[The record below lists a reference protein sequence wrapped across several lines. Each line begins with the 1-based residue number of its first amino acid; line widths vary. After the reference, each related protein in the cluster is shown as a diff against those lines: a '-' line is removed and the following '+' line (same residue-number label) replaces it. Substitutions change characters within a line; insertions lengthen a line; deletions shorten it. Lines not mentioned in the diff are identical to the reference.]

1 MFMSKKFFLQIIIN
15 FFILVVLVSS
25 VHNNLK
31 NKRVHNFKA
40 IENTVITQD
49 KLYVKIQDNF
59 KLDVSKQLASTETYN
74 KYFNRNCEISSSKEE
89 RKRVRWIIPF
99 FSSKIY
105 KELFEIKSTLPFYT
119 HVVFFG
125 FLLFAAY
132 FVLFRTFPVEKEYK
146 FLFLFII
153 AFIFQNRLGE
163 FTFTIIE
170 LFLMS
175 VALYASKYKKF
186 QLFLL
191 TIIIAQLNR
200 ESGVIISLTWLIF
213 NKDLKKFILAIII
226 PILIFIIAN
235 YDIAKCL
242 FNYKF
247 FVPLENEMGQFN
259 LSDIGQK
266 TSILASIK
274 IILLNLVIPFS
285 VLFYYYFSLRRKNK
299 IFLYIILTY
308 LFVFL
313 IAVTWSHLSIRMLL
327 LPILI
332 SLIYFKKEEK
342 KTNSSNNDIF

>member
-1 MFMSKKFFLQIIIN
+1 MSKNFFLQIIIN
-15 FFILVVLVSS
+15 FFILVVLISS

-31 NKRVHNFKA
+31 NKRAHNFKV
-40 IENTVITQD
+40 IENTGITQD
-49 KLYVKIQDNF
+49 TFYVKIQDNF
-59 KLDVSKQLASTETYN
+59 KLDVSKNFASTERYD
-74 KYFNRNCEISSSKEE
+74 KFFNRNCEVSSSKEE
-89 RKRVRWIIPF
+89 RKRVRWVIPF
-99 FSSKIY
+99 LSSKIY
-105 KELFEIKSTLPFYT
+105 KELFDIKSTLPFYT
-119 HVVFFG
+119 HIIFFG

-132 FVLFRTFPVEKEYK
+132 FVIFRTFPVEKEYR

-163 FTFTIIE
+163 YTFTIIE

-213 NKDLKKFILAIII
+213 NNDLKKFIISIII
-226 PILIFIIAN
+226 PILIFVLAN

-247 FVPLENEMGQFN
+247 FIPLEYETGQFN

-266 TSILASIK
+266 TSFLASIK
-274 IILLNLVIPFS
+274 IILLNLIIPFS
-285 VLFYYYFSLRRKNK
+285 ILFYYYFSLRKKNK

-313 IAVTWSHLSIRMLL
+313 IAATWAHLSLRMLL

-342 KTNSSNNDIF
+342 NY